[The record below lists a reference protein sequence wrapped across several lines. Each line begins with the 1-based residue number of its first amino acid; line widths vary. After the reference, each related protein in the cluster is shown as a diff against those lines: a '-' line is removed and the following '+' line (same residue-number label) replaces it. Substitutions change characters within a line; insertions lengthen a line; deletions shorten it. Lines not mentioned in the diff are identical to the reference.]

1 MTTVVERLSARREK
15 LARVALERIIETVP
29 VYARLPEEQLE
40 GEVKQLSMSLNQLSL
55 AQNKFG
61 FSEDA
66 LKSISP
72 ENAGSASSTQEL
84 F

>member
-1 MTTVVERLSARREK
+1 MSGGGG
-15 LARVALERIIETVP
+15 VP
-29 VYARLPEEQLE
+29 VDQLSLEQLNMFKEQLE